1 MLLGELW
8 LKKRGKNMLLTDI
21 AVEHTRVSKKDGVR
35 QTYLLH
41 PFTNTQRDTLGKF
54 EIVRD
59 VREPGFK
66 EVKRS
71 AFVSFQ
77 QLAELYAKGVL
88 EKFGFSVRMCPGQGT
103 YPVANPAKKIL
114 PTSIKPGSSFDLAV
128 QKVDVS
134 KPAVRELRDAL
145 LRTYVKLEG

>member
-1 MLLGELW
+1 MLFI
-8 LKKRGKNMLLTDI
+8 DI

-35 QTYLLH
+35 QTFVLH
-41 PFTNTQRDTLGKF
+41 PFTNTQRDSLGKF

-66 EVKRS
+66 PVKRS

-88 EKFGFSVRMCPGQGT
+88 DEFEFSVRMCPAQGT
-103 YPVANPAKKIL
+103 YPAANPAKKIL
-114 PTSIKPGSSFDLAV
+114 PTHIRPGSSFDLAV
-128 QKVDVS
+128 QKVDIS
-134 KPAVRELRDAL
+134 KPATHELRTAV
-145 LRTYVKLEG
+145 LRTCVKL